1 MALQHTLTVYI
12 NPTTNPTTHEANTAL
27 TNVASNATYTA
38 DGVLVFDE
46 VAKLLYVKGVAYG
59 LSTTQA
65 TDLSTALSTANT
77 LKGSDTGKSA
87 RTIAGE
93 VSAADIATA
102 LGTSFG
108 TGDGQYATVTAA
120 ITAALNAASAAST
133 AASTAQSTADAK
145 ISNVTGYKSGTTA
158 DDLID
163 VTVNNHVANV
173 KSKSALTDAVAA
185 ANAALPKGSGGT
197 YNDAAALETGIVGTG
212 TTAAQGATEL
222 GNNTWAYNEEKS
234 LSHLKDL
241 INTITGG
248 STVDLAGISASIA
261 KIEAEIQSGNGDGY
275 VNTLLD
281 AYKALASANG
291 NYTVGSASNITTL
304 QGIITALETEISA
317 ADTKAGKHS
326 VVTDGVSGDATA
338 GQTNYAVVT
347 SSTVNGQTTYTV
359 KTTDALDTVASN
371 ASSALS
377 TANAALPK
385 GTSSYANAAALET
398 GLKGNASTDT
408 ASSTT
413 IEGAKK
419 YADNAATTAADA
431 VISWNVIGAS

>member
-59 LSTTQA
+59 LSATQA

-87 RTIAGE
+87 RTIASE
-93 VSAADIATA
+93 VSTADIAAA
-102 LGTSFG
+102 LGGSIG
-108 TGDGQYATVTAA
+108 AGKEYATVTAA
-120 ITAALNAASAAST
+120 ITAALDAASAAST

-145 ISNVTGYKSGTTA
+145 ISNVTGYKTGTTT

-185 ANAALPKGSGGT
+185 ANAALPKGTGGT
-197 YNDAAALETGIVGTG
+197 YSTAAALESGIIGAG

-222 GNNTWAYNEEKS
+222 GNNTWSYNEEKS

-248 STVDLAGISASIA
+248 STVDLAGISATIA
-261 KIEAEIQSGNGDGY
+261 KIEDEIENGNGDGY
-275 VNTLLD
+275 VGTLLD

-291 NYTVGSASNITTL
+291 NYTVGTATNLTTL

-326 VVTDGVSGDATA
+326 VVTDGVEGNATA
-338 GQTNYAVVT
+338 GTTNYAVVT
-347 SSTVNGQTTYTV
+347 SSESNGQTTYTV

-385 GTSSYANAAALET
+385 GSSSYANAGALES

>member
-1 MALQHTLTVYI
+1 MALQHTLTIYI

-59 LSTTQA
+59 LSATQA

-87 RTIAGE
+87 RTIATE

-102 LGTSFG
+102 LGGSIG
-108 TGDGQYATVTAA
+108 AGKEYATVTAA

-145 ISNVTGYKSGTTA
+145 ISNVTGYKTGTTA

-185 ANAALPKGSGGT
+185 ANAALPKGNGGT
-197 YNDAAALETGIVGTG
+197 YATAAALETGIVGTG
-212 TTAAQGATEL
+212 TMAAQGATEL
-222 GNNTWAYNEEKS
+222 GNNTWSYNEEKS

-248 STVDLAGISASIA
+248 STVDLAGISATIA
-261 KIEAEIQSGNGDGY
+261 KIEDEIENGNGDGY
-275 VNTLLD
+275 VGTLLD

-291 NYTVGSASNITTL
+291 NYTVGTTTNLTTL

-326 VVTDGVSGDATA
+326 VVTDGVEGNATA
-338 GQTNYAVVT
+338 GTTNYAVVT
-347 SSTVNGQTTYTV
+347 SSESNGQTTYTV

-385 GTSSYANAAALET
+385 GSSSYANAGALES